1 MTRPSDVPGH
11 RPWAVVAGR
20 LLGGA
25 VVVYLALV
33 AAGLSLTHTAL
44 AAPLRTADLTA
55 SSWFVAHRTPTMDF
69 WTVYY
74 SGLSNTNTAIVVAV
88 VMVAVL
94 ALIFRRWQEPV
105 VLAGALLGELF
116 IFLLVTATVHR
127 PRPPVGRM
135 DPAPPTS
142 SFPSGHTGAA
152 VALYVTFA
160 LLAWRYLWQ
169 HLPDLRWL
177 RVSVAGVLVVLPVLV
192 GYSRLYRAMHYP
204 TDVVGGAL
212 AGGLWAAIVV
222 TTLLPRPARTSV
234 TSAVTADA

>member
-1 MTRPSDVPGH
+1 MRPSQERGH
-11 RPWAVVAGR
+11 RPWPVVAGR

-25 VVVYLALV
+25 AAVYLALV
-33 AAGLSLTHTAL
+33 AAGLGLTHTAL
-44 AAPLRTADLTA
+44 ATPLRTADLNA
-55 SSWFVAHRTPTMDF
+55 STWFVTRRTPTMDF

-74 SGLSNTNTAIVVAV
+74 SGLSNTNTAVVVAV

-94 ALIFRRWQEPV
+94 ALMFRRWQEPV
-105 VLAGALLGELF
+105 VLASALLGELF

-127 PRPPVGRM
+127 PRPPVGQM

-160 LLAWRYLWQ
+160 VLAWRYLSRR
-169 HLPDLRWL
+169 HPALGWL
-177 RVSVAGVLVVLPVLV
+177 RVVVVAVLAVLPVLV

-204 TDVVGGAL
+204 SDVAGGAL
-212 AGGLWAAIVV
+212 AGGLWVAIVV
-222 TTLLPRPARTSV
+222 STLLPRAPRASSDT
-234 TSAVTADA
+234 